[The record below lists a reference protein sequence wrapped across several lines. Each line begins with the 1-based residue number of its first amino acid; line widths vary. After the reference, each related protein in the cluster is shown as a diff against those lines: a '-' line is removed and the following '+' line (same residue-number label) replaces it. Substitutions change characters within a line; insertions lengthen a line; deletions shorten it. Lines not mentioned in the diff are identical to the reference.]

1 MNIDWS
7 SFAIGAIAGA
17 VFLAILR
24 LHVLKKLDV
33 KLDKLGIGLGIEGF
47 EKPAERSGV
56 TVGNISG
63 SSIGDIV
70 GGDKK
75 TNNYYKNIQ
84 AAVQQAIA
92 KRNGVS
98 AIDLHRPLRLSLT
111 TNDPDLLAS
120 LRQAQSSGR
129 SFEEY
134 CRVYMESDAFARDL
148 QAASEEAKRN
158 GWEIK
163 TVKPV
168 DNLNNGLLV
177 EATATRPFPIRI
189 IAPLTAGDADGA
201 RLHAR
206 RDGEMQAI
214 TPR

>member
-1 MNIDWS
+1 MNIDWA
-7 SFAIGAIAGA
+7 SFAIGAVAGA

-47 EKPAERSGV
+47 EKPAEPSGV

-70 GGDKK
+70 GGDKN
-75 TNNYYKNIQ
+75 TSNYYRNIQ

-92 KRNGVS
+92 GRDSGA

-111 TNDPDLLAS
+111 TDDPQLLAS
-120 LRQAQSSGR
+120 LRQVQSSGR

-148 QAASEEAKRN
+148 QAASEEAKRY
-158 GWEIK
+158 GWEIQS
-163 TVKPV
+163 VRPV

-177 EATATRPFPIRI
+177 EATARRSFTVRA
-189 IAPLTAGDADGA
+189 IAPLTVRADGP

-206 RDGEMQAI
+206 LDGRM
-214 TPR
+214 